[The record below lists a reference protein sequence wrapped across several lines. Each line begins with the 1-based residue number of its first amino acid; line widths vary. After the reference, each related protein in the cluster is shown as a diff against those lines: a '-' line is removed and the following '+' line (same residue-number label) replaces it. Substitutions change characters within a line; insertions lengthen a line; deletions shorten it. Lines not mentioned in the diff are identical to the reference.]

1 MAARLTPRGKGLEV
15 DKPRSLFVAA
25 ADLSHA
31 FSVAPD
37 GSRLLMT
44 RSRAR
49 DRITLVLN
57 WPKELARLAATGGE
71 AR

>member
-1 MAARLTPRGKGLEV
+1 M
-15 DKPRSLFVAA
+15 S
-25 ADLSHA
+25 
-31 FSVAPD
+31 
-37 GSRLLMT
+37 

-57 WPKELARLAATGGE
+57 WPKELARLAAAGGE